1 MSLNTFVT
9 LEHLNNEIRA
19 TKNFDIA
26 KFRTHLK
33 SAAEK
38 YLYNPLSEAFYKKII
53 NDEIN
58 DDTVKSLT
66 REALI
71 SFGAELYYDIGLL
84 NIDDAGISE
93 STPTDQKPAR
103 LEVLSVAQSSRADI
117 GHRKI
122 DLLLSYLESKAD
134 DFPDWKNSEAYTVLH
149 EFPIST
155 TKEFD
160 SYCRIRESRSIF
172 LALKPAMRQ
181 AMILEISPIL
191 AAKGNATTL
200 TDPKLT
206 QVNQLIKN
214 ALANYAYAYGI
225 FDLATT
231 FGFDMILSFSNLNA
245 SRQKGYEKVA
255 KDMLESVEK
264 RKMALAQASAQKALE
279 IITENTPV
287 QQLPEETPYK
297 NDPNSH
303 VFYL

>member
-9 LEHLNNEIRA
+9 LAHLNDEIRA

-134 DFPDWKNSEAYTVLH
+134 EFPNWKNSEAYTVLH

-181 AMILEISPIL
+181 AMILEVNPIL
-191 AAKGNATTL
+191 SAKASANL
-200 TDPKLT
+200 SQPQLT

-255 KDMLESVEK
+255 KDMLEAIEK
-264 RKMALAQASAQKALE
+264 RKTALAQASAQKALE
-279 IITENTPV
+279 IITENTPI
-287 QQLPEETPYK
+287 QQLPEETPYT
-297 NDPNSH
+297 NDPKSH